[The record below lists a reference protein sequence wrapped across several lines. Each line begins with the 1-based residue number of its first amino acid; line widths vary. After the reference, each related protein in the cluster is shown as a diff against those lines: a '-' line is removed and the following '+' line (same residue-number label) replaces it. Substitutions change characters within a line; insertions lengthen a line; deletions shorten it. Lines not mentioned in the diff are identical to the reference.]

1 MKPRWLLAA
10 WVLLVLLGHW
20 AAWSGWRAGLWP
32 DGLNRPPIERLA
44 VELRRPL
51 ALQRPQVA
59 ERVLNPKGSPAL
71 GARRELQPVLK
82 EPVAPDPK
90 PLEPSAAT
98 PEPAPAAADDAASE
112 ASAQSQGSDGGSE
125 LGAEWPRSL
134 RLKYRL
140 NGHYRGPVF
149 GEAEVEWL
157 RQGLRYQVR
166 LRVQVGPSLTPFV
179 RRELVSDGVITPE
192 GIRPR
197 RYDETTQLLLSPARR
212 ASLLFE
218 SGRLQGADGRWHEAP
233 EAVQDSASQFVHL
246 AWLFLTGRV
255 TAQEGETITLPLALP
270 RGVYPWRY
278 AVEQRQSLESAMGL
292 LDTWHLVPQ
301 DVQAP
306 GALMAEVWLAPE
318 LHFMPV
324 QLLIRQGEDNW
335 VQLSL
340 AEAPL
345 EEDAA
350 PQNAA
355 SQPASDPP

>member
-44 VELRRPL
+44 VELRRPVT
-51 ALQRPQVA
+51 LQRPQVA

-278 AVEQRQSLESAMGL
+278 AVDQRQSLESVMGL

-345 EEDAA
+345 EEDSA

>member
-20 AAWSGWRAGLWP
+20 VAWSGWRQGLSMS
-32 DGLNRPPIERLA
+32 DLNRPPIERLS
-44 VELRRPL
+44 VDLHRPVT
-51 ALQRPQVA
+51 LQRPQVA
-59 ERVLNPKGSPAL
+59 ERVLKPRGTPAPEV
-71 GARRELQPVLK
+71 RMESEPVLK
-82 EPVAPDPK
+82 EPVALDPK

-98 PEPAPAAADDAASE
+98 PEPAPAAADGAASE
-112 ASAQSQGSDGGSE
+112 ASAQSQGSEAGSA

-166 LRVQVGPSLTPFV
+166 LRVQVGPSLTPFL

-197 RYDETTQLLLSPARR
+197 RYDESTQLLLSPARR
-212 ASLLFE
+212 ASLVFE
-218 SGRLQGADGRWHEAP
+218 PGRLQDAAGRWHEAP

-255 TAQEGETITLPLALP
+255 TAQEGETIALPLALP

-278 AVEQRQSLESAMGL
+278 ALEQRQSLESVMGL
-292 LDTWHLVPQ
+292 LDTWYLVPQ
-301 DVQAP
+301 GVQAP

-350 PQNAA
+350 PQNAP

>member
-1 MKPRWLLAA
+1 M
-10 WVLLVLLGHW
+10 
-20 AAWSGWRAGLWP
+20 
-32 DGLNRPPIERLA
+32 
-44 VELRRPL
+44 
-51 ALQRPQVA
+51 
-59 ERVLNPKGSPAL
+59 
-71 GARRELQPVLK
+71 
-82 EPVAPDPK
+82 
-90 PLEPSAAT
+90 
-98 PEPAPAAADDAASE
+98 
-112 ASAQSQGSDGGSE
+112 
-125 LGAEWPRSL
+125 
-134 RLKYRL
+134 
-140 NGHYRGPVF
+140 
-149 GEAEVEWL
+149 
-157 RQGLRYQVR
+157 
-166 LRVQVGPSLTPFV
+166 
-179 RRELVSDGVITPE
+179 
-192 GIRPR
+192 
-197 RYDETTQLLLSPARR
+197 
-212 ASLLFE
+212 
-218 SGRLQGADGRWHEAP
+218 
-233 EAVQDSASQFVHL
+233 QDSASQFVHL

-278 AVEQRQSLESAMGL
+278 AVDQRQSLESVMGL